1 MIPIKKG
8 KNYRCTKTH
17 KYAGFLWIE
26 GFKYYAESDY
36 ALINKGCTCFCP
48 KYSKSKHNDLFEEV
62 AYNGCVETEKDAQL
76 NANTIVE
83 MACSY
88 LIREQEGFILTEE
101 DIEDFKNYMM
111 KIIENAKYEK
121 K

>member
-1 MIPIKKG
+1 M
-8 KNYRCTKTH
+8 
-17 KYAGFLWIE
+17 WIE

-62 AYNGCVETEKDAQL
+62 MHNGCVETEKDAQL

-111 KIIENAKYEK
+111 KIVENENYENQYRHIRQK
-121 K
+121 GA